1 MTGERPSK
9 KLLIMLGLCVLLAG
23 GVYGRMLFRG
33 GEASEPEP
41 DLVTG
46 AVPYTT
52 EPTVGTGDPGAWVLP
67 DQPRDPFQAVPLG
80 P

>member
-9 KLLIMLGLCVLLAG
+9 KLLIVLGLCVLLAG
-23 GVYGRMLFRG
+23 GVYGRMLFG
-33 GEASEPEP
+33 GGQAGGPEP
-41 DLVTG
+41 DLVNE

-52 EPTVGTGDPGAWVLP
+52 EPPAGTDDPGAWVPP
-67 DQPRDPFQAVPLG
+67 DQPRNPFQAVPLA